1 VQFLILSDLHA
12 NWPALQAVIDDAA
25 GKYEAIVCCGD
36 LVGYNPQ
43 PGRVLEWVRSSCQT
57 VIRGNHDKV
66 VAGIDSIEWFN
77 DVAQIAARWTTNVL
91 SESQLEYLR
100 SLQQGPASIDG
111 FQIWHGSPVDED
123 EYMTEA
129 GEAAPRFPE
138 MDCALGFFGHTHLQ
152 GGFFA
157 KHGFVGVISQV
168 RSSEREYVLELE
180 PDAKYMVNPGSVGQ
194 PRDRDPR
201 AAYVLFD
208 SSRKLVTFRRVQY
221 PIGETIAQI
230 QQAGLPD
237 MLGFRLLAG
246 F

>member
-12 NWPALQAVIDDAA
+12 NWPALKAVIEDAA
-25 GKYEAIVCCGD
+25 GRYEAIVCCGD
-36 LVGYNPQ
+36 VVGYNPQ
-43 PGRVLEWVRSSCQT
+43 PGRVLEWVRASCNA

-66 VAGIDSIEWFN
+66 IAGIDDIEWFN
-77 DVAQIAARWTTNVL
+77 DVAQIAARWTMNVL
-91 SESQLEYLR
+91 LEDQLQYLR
-100 SLQQGPASIDG
+100 SLQQGPAMIDG

-123 EYMTEA
+123 EYLTEP
-129 GEAAPRFPE
+129 GEAAVRFAV
-138 MDCALGFFGHTHLQ
+138 MDGPLGFFGHTHLQ

-157 KHGFVGVISQV
+157 KHGFVGILPQV
-168 RSSEREYVLELE
+168 RFSEREYVLELE
-180 PDAKYMVNPGSVGQ
+180 SDTSYMVNPGSVGQ

-221 PIGETIAQI
+221 DVGKTIAEI
-230 QQAGLPD
+230 QEAGLPD